1 MSFTTIYMQQEKK
14 KNQTSSVGHLPQIHR
29 IKLSPIKQVISFVR
43 SQKYCTGISSL
54 FQVHNSAATAQFF
67 SLKGA
72 AALSYF
78 SESILTV
85 WIL

>member
-1 MSFTTIYMQQEKK
+1 MSFTTIYMQQEK

-29 IKLSPIKQVISFVR
+29 IKLSPIKQVISFVT